1 MTRDLFIGRQPIV
14 DINLQVIGYELLFR
28 SSEENRARI
37 EDANLASSQ
46 VIVNTYM
53 EMGLEL
59 IVGSQRAFIN
69 LTRPFLTGDIPL
81 PMSPEQVALE
91 VAQNISVD
99 APLIDGLKR
108 YRRAGYPIV
117 LDGFTFTPKQ
127 APLIELAD
135 YVKLDVLTLSR
146 EQAAEDLRQLRAHGV
161 AVIAERVET
170 QVMYEHCRDL
180 GCTGFQGFFFC
191 RPRVM
196 RGQCLPSVR
205 ATVLTLL
212 GRLMD
217 PATSVEELERVIT
230 QDVTFSYRL
239 LRYVNCASFALR
251 REIVSL
257 REAIILLG
265 SRTIRNWAS
274 LILLSRL
281 EPSKPVE
288 LLRTVLVRA
297 RMAELLALRL
307 GGLAAPEQ
315 AFTVGLF
322 SALDAI
328 MEQPMEELL
337 DSIPLSAEIKLA
349 LLDHVGEL
357 GELLERVLGYERA
370 QWHTLESRAIDIG
383 LHTQAY
389 LEAVHWADES
399 NKLLQSIHER

>member
-14 DINLQVIGYELLFR
+14 DINLQVIGYELLSR

-37 EDANLASSQ
+37 EDADLASFQ
-46 VIVNTYM
+46 LIVNTYM
-53 EMGLEL
+53 EMGLER

-81 PMSPEQVALE
+81 PISPEQVALE

-99 APLIDGLKR
+99 AALIDGLKR

-117 LDGFTFTPKQ
+117 LDGFTFSSKQ

-135 YVKLDVLTLSR
+135 YVKLDVLALSR
-146 EQAAEDLRQLRAHGV
+146 EQATEDLRRLRAQGI

-170 QVMYEHCRDL
+170 SVMYEYCREL
-180 GCTGFQGFFFC
+180 GFTGFQGFFFC
-191 RPRVM
+191 HPKVIK
-196 RGQCLPSVR
+196 GQCLPSVR
-205 ATVLTLL
+205 TTVLTLL

-217 PATSVEELERVIT
+217 PTTSVDELERVII
-230 QDVTFSYRL
+230 QDVAFSYRL

-251 REIVSL
+251 REITSL

-307 GGLAAPEQ
+307 GGLTAPEQ
-315 AFTVGLF
+315 AFIVGLF

-328 MEQPMEELL
+328 MERPMEELL

-349 LLDHVGEL
+349 LLGHAGEL
-357 GELLERVLGYERA
+357 GELLERILGYERA
-370 QWHTLESRAIDIG
+370 HWRALESRAIDVG

-389 LEAVHWADES
+389 LEAVRWADES
-399 NKLLQSIHER
+399 NKLLQSINTR